1 MLNGKM
7 KVAQEIAGLGEFK
20 VSDIFLWRKSQI
32 FFEEKKQIIPCN
44 SQVVGNIGDLDLV
57 EVILLNKF
65 NSSHEVVIVI

>member
-7 KVAQEIAGLGEFK
+7 KVTQEIAGLGEFK

-44 SQVVGNIGDLDLV
+44 SQVVGNIGNFDLV
-57 EVILLNKF
+57 EVILLNEF
-65 NSSHEVVIVI
+65 NGSQEVAIVI

>member
-7 KVAQEIAGLGEFK
+7 KDAQEIAGLGEFK

-44 SQVVGNIGDLDLV
+44 S
-57 EVILLNKF
+57 
-65 NSSHEVVIVI
+65 